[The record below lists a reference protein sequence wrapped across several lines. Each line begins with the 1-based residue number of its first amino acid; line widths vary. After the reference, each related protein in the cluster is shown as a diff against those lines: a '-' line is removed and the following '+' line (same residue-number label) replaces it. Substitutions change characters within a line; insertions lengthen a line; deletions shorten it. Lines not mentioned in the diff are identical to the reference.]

1 MSDPTTAIFSV
12 LTPKLERG
20 TAVAIRED
28 LLVTCHH
35 VVKDAKEVALFSHH
49 PVFEGETDLKKR
61 KAKGKVL
68 ATDEKLDLAI
78 LRSSSGR
85 LPFLE
90 LEDGEVLDDS
100 VPLRVWAWPGWN
112 AWWED
117 PKKGIKDLSSALT
130 PTPYAAVM
138 TDSWT
143 EDNVLRFSFA
153 GHIEGGMSGGPV
165 VSSLNNKI
173 IGVITADWKVDPEL
187 IVASS
192 YLDPD
197 SCFDGEDEESQ
208 RWLERKRAAVLA
220 QLNLGMGIAIGL
232 KGLKTFLDSKPHK
245 PTSPPVR
252 GRINQ

>member
-49 PVFEGETDLKKR
+49 PVFEGEADLKKR

-100 VPLRVWAWPGWN
+100 VPLRVWSWPGWN

-117 PKKGIKDLSSALT
+117 PKKGIKDLSSTLT

-143 EDNVLRFSFA
+143 EEENNTLQFSFA
-153 GHIEGGMSGGPV
+153 GRIEGGMSGGPV

-173 IGVITADWKVDPEL
+173 IGVITADWNIDPES
-187 IVASS
+187 IVDSS
-192 YLDPD
+192 YLGPD
-197 SCFDGEDEESQ
+197 SCFDEEGQ
-208 RWLERKRAAVLA
+208 RWFERIGEKQRAAVIA
-220 QLNLGMGIAIGL
+220 QLALGMGIALSVKEL
-232 KGLKTFLDSKPHK
+232 KVFLDTKAS
-245 PTSPPVR
+245 
-252 GRINQ
+252 